1 MGANHKVQEGECIS
15 SIAFDYGFFPE
26 TIWNDSNNA
35 ELKEKRKSPNVLL
48 PGDIVYVPDKR
59 EKEEDIDAEQRH
71 QFRRKGVPEIFKL
84 QLLDENDKPR
94 SGVQYKLVV
103 DGKELT
109 GTTDG
114 SGRLQQRISPNA
126 QKAELLIDPHERY
139 ELKLGRLEPVDSE
152 KGVRVRLV
160 NIGFLSEVNAPRA
173 DYKSALEQFQ
183 KTYSLTMT
191 GEPDEATRNKLLEE
205 HGC

>member
-1 MGANHKVQEGECIS
+1 MATNHTVKEGECIS
-15 SIAFDYGFFPE
+15 SIAFDFGFFPE
-26 TIWNDSNNA
+26 TLWNDSNNA
-35 ELKEKRKSPNVLL
+35 ELKKKRKSGNVLL
-48 PGDIVYVPDKR
+48 PGDIVHVPDKR
-59 EKEEDIDAEQRH
+59 ESEEDIAPEQRH
-71 QFRRKGVPEIFKL
+71 QFKRKGVPEILKL

-94 SGVQYKLVV
+94 SGVRYKLVV
-103 DGKELT
+103 DGKDLA

-126 QKAELLIDPHERY
+126 QKAELLIEPHERY
-139 ELKLGRLEPVDSE
+139 ELKLGHLEPVDSE

-160 NIGFLSEVNAPRA
+160 NLGFLGEVDALRRE
-173 DYKSALEQFQ
+173 YKSALEQFQ
-183 KTYSLTMT
+183 KFCSLTVT

>member
-1 MGANHKVQEGECIS
+1 MPANHTVKEGECIS

-26 TIWNDSNNA
+26 TIWNDSHNA
-35 ELKEKRKSPNVLL
+35 DLKETRKSPNVLL

-59 EKEEDIDAEQRH
+59 ESEADIAVEKRH
-71 QFRRKGVPEIFKL
+71 PFRRKGVPEIFKL

-94 SGVQYKLVV
+94 SGVRYKLVV

-114 SGRLQQRISPNA
+114 SGRLQQPISPKA
-126 QKAELLIDPHERY
+126 QTAELLIDPHERY

-160 NIGFLSEVNAPRA
+160 NLGFLGEVNAKRA
-173 DYKSALEQFQ
+173 EYKSALEQFQ
-183 KTYSLTMT
+183 KTCSLPVT
-191 GEPDEATRNKLLEE
+191 GEPDEATRKKLLEE